1 MYNTDFAAERRL
13 SKLNPHYHELIKS
26 TAFVMMNILDK
37 YKTHFPSYTDHSS
50 LHSLQVIDFCNRL
63 MGGQV
68 EKLNADELYVLLMGC
83 YLHDTGMGI
92 SDEDY
97 VQLKEKILSEEYKAA
112 HPHEDIADA
121 IRSFHHEFSAG
132 FIRKYAPLFEIPSK
146 EHIEAI
152 AQVSR
157 GHRKT
162 DLSDSSDYPAH
173 MKMPNGDTV
182 CLPYI
187 ASLIRL
193 ADELDIARDRMM
205 NHDYENENRNRL
217 HFDGHYAIASMEMT
231 EDKFIFN
238 VDPCSSEI
246 REFIEE
252 EAEKLQEVLCE
263 CREVVKQRTVFE
275 ITQSKVEFIY
285 H

>member
-1 MYNTDFAAERRL
+1 MYNSDFAAERRL
-13 SKLNPHYHELIKS
+13 FKLNPNYHELIKS

-37 YKTHFPSYTDHSS
+37 YKTHFPSFTDHSS

-63 MGGQV
+63 MRDQV
-68 EKLNADELYVLLMGC
+68 EKLNEDELYVLLMGC

-92 SDEDY
+92 SDDDY
-97 VQLKEKILSEEYKAA
+97 IQLKEKILSEEYKKA

-121 IRSFHHEFSAG
+121 IRSFHHEFSAS
-132 FIRKYAPLFEIPSK
+132 FIRKYAPLFEVPSQQ
-146 EHIEAI
+146 HVEAI

-162 DLSDSSDYPAH
+162 DLNDSAEYPAH
-173 MKMPNGDTV
+173 MQMPNGNTV
-182 CLPYI
+182 CLPYL

-205 NHDYENENRNRL
+205 THDYENEQRNRL
-217 HFDGHYAIASMEMT
+217 HYDGHYAISSMTMT
-231 EDKFIFN
+231 EDAFVFN
-238 VDPCSSEI
+238 VDPCSSEVH
-246 REFIEE
+246 EFIKEE
-252 EAEKLQEVLCE
+252 EIKLQEVLNE
-263 CREVVKQRTVFE
+263 CRETVKQRTEFE